1 MLINLLTNFFILLII
16 DFQHPQSLILQIH
29 NTHELN
35 QTIDVKI
42 IITYIQIY
50 QTGIVH
56 QHFG

>member
-42 IITYIQIY
+42 IITYI
-50 QTGIVH
+50 
-56 QHFG
+56 